1 MAVRT
6 GPTNYQLQILLQE
19 LDVQARNSPF
29 WRKVA
34 DDLRKP
40 ARQRRVVN
48 IYRIEKAAL
57 EGETVLVPGKVLS
70 VGELNKKL
78 SVAAL
83 TFSKNASLPRLC
95 FQGSIPRMVR
105 RTKRSDKRG
114 NFALVRG

>member
-6 GPTNYQLQILLQE
+6 GPTNYQLQMLLQE

-83 TFSKNASLPRLC
+83 TFSKDAAQKITDAKGKVL
-95 FQGSIPRMVR
+95 SIMDLVKQNPEGKKVR
-105 RTKRSDKRG
+105 IVG
-114 NFALVRG
+114 